1 MNKEQNLQV
10 KSNSLQISFLLIIL
24 LSVLW
29 QSNFKVPFTK
39 SGVMMLYGID
49 FLGITFYFVG
59 GFIFL
64 RHLCLNRKQSDTR
77 VFNIKSTLNK
87 GETIELL
94 LVVTFI
100 VYCGIVSIFRILLK
114 VPFKQS
120 LLIPRVI
127 IATVWITLLFMF
139 IKPKFEN
146 IIKATSIFS
155 LCLSVIT
162 LWLAYRP
169 NKLSYVIAQS
179 HIIRTH
185 MLLIMLPLLYLIYT
199 HSQKYELNKKLKL
212 LYAISFMFHLFVTS
226 FAIIISGTRLNFLL
240 LSLNL
245 ILILILAFLDN
256 WKKSI
261 PIVLTILISISF
273 IIIASFTK
281 PHIRY
286 GLTRSPIYTV
296 VKILP
301 LEGNNSNHE
310 TNPED
315 GKESEDEFIKQLEK
329 EANAS
334 KSDSNSSRFQAW
346 RAAAEDIKTNPI
358 FGPGYKQYNVRY
370 SAVDN
375 RSFEMSP
382 HNFILEYVL
391 AFGIIGF
398 IMFLCLLLYP
408 VRNYIIQFFTRM
420 KDIRNEQKREYV
432 IAISTLVFS
441 MMNVFA
447 IGLFQPILI
456 NPAVLTILFYI
467 VGTFYIIDTVK
478 RYSLEDKVVI
488 KY

>member
-1 MNKEQNLQV
+1 MNKEQNTQV
-10 KSNSLQISFLLIIL
+10 KSNYLQISFLLLIL

-29 QSNFKVPFTK
+29 QANFKVPFTRG
-39 SGVMMLYGID
+39 GVIMLYGID
-49 FLGITFYFVG
+49 FLGIIFYFAG
-59 GFIFL
+59 GFMLL
-64 RHLCLNRKQSDTR
+64 RHLWLNRKQSGTSK
-77 VFNIKSTLNK
+77 FNIKSTLNK
-87 GETIELL
+87 EKTIELL
-94 LVVTFI
+94 LVITFFA
-100 VYCGIVSIFRILLK
+100 YCGVVSVIRILLK

-127 IATVWITLLFMF
+127 IATAWIVLLFMF
-139 IKPKFEN
+139 IRPKFEN

-162 LWLAYRP
+162 LFLAYSP
-169 NKLSYVIAQS
+169 NRFSYILAQS

-199 HSQKYELNKKLKL
+199 HSQKYELNKNLKF

-245 ILILILAFLDN
+245 ILFLTLTFLDN

-261 PIVLTILISISF
+261 PLVLTILLSLSF
-273 IIIASFTK
+273 IIIASTMK

-296 VKILP
+296 VKMLP
-301 LEGNNSNHE
+301 LEVNNSNHKIH
-310 TNPED
+310 PED
-315 GKESEDEFIKQLEK
+315 GKELEDEFIKQLEK
-329 EANAS
+329 EADAS

-346 RAAAEDIKTNPI
+346 KEAIEDIKTKPI

-398 IMFLCLLLYP
+398 IMFLSLLIYP
-408 VRNYIIQFFTRM
+408 VRNYIVQFFTRM
-420 KDIRNEQKREYV
+420 KDIRDENKREYA
-432 IAISTLVFS
+432 IAISTLIFS

-456 NPAVLTILFYI
+456 NPAILTILFYV
-467 VGTFYIIDTVK
+467 VGVFYTIDNVK
-478 RYSLEDKVVI
+478 KYRLEDKVII

>member
-1 MNKEQNLQV
+1 MNKEQNTQV
-10 KSNSLQISFLLIIL
+10 KSNYLQIAFLLLIL
-24 LSVLW
+24 LSILW
-29 QSNFKVPFTK
+29 QSNFKVPFTR
-39 SGVMMLYGID
+39 SGVIMLYGID
-49 FLGITFYFVG
+49 FLGIAFYFAG

-64 RHLCLNRKQSDTR
+64 RHLWLSTKQSGTG
-77 VFNIKSTLNK
+77 VFNIKSVLKKEKNV
-87 GETIELL
+87 ELL
-94 LVVTFI
+94 LFVTFI
-100 VYCGIVSIFRILLK
+100 AYCGIVSIFRILLK
-114 VPFKQS
+114 IPFKQS

-127 IATVWITLLFMF
+127 IATAWIVLLFMF
-139 IKPKFEN
+139 IKPKIGN

-162 LWLAYRP
+162 LCLTYTP
-169 NKLSYVIAQS
+169 NKFSYVIAQS

-199 HSQKYELNKKLKL
+199 HSQRYELNKNLKL

-245 ILILILAFLDN
+245 ILFLILAFLDN

-261 PIVLTILISISF
+261 PLVLTILLSLSF
-273 IIIASFTK
+273 IIIASTTK

-296 VKILP
+296 VKMLP
-301 LEGNNSNHE
+301 LEVNNSNHKIH
-310 TNPED
+310 PED
-315 GKESEDEFIKQLEK
+315 DKESEDEFIKQLEK

-346 RAAAEDIKTNPI
+346 RAAIEDIKTNPI

-382 HNFILEYVL
+382 HNFVLEYVL

-398 IMFLCLLLYP
+398 IMFLSLLLYP

-420 KDIRNEQKREYV
+420 KDIKDENKKEYV
-432 IAISTLVFS
+432 IAISTLIFS

-456 NPAVLTILFYI
+456 NPAILAILFYI
-467 VGTFYIIDTVK
+467 VGAFYTIDTVK
-478 RYSLEDKVVI
+478 SYRLEDKVVI
-488 KY
+488 K